1 MKNDTEATRTA
12 KSIVVVA
19 QTIKSDKC
27 HVILSSILARKE
39 KWNVKTNH
47 VNGYSEDM
55 CAARS
60 LHFINHTNIINVK
73 HHINSTKLHLK

>member
-1 MKNDTEATRTA
+1 MKNDTEAARNA
-12 KSIVVVA
+12 KSIAVVA

-27 HVILSSILARKE
+27 HVILSSILARKQ

-47 VNGYSEDM
+47 VNGYSKDM